1 MYQKWLEAF
10 YYVATE
16 GGFTAA
22 ARKLNIGQPT
32 VSSHVGNLEGY
43 FGVELFHRM
52 GRNIQLTEVG
62 RKLYDITHDLFGHE
76 QEAVAFLTA
85 LKNFEQGEL
94 NFSAVGPY
102 DVMEL
107 LAAFRDH
114 RPGIKCAV
122 RLTII
127 DEVIE
132 DLHEFRADIG
142 IVGRD
147 CASETV
153 HSVFYNQ
160 HRVLIV
166 VNQAHPLAARRK
178 IQIADLDGE
187 PMIVRKSSSTTQ
199 AAFDQAAAEA
209 GVSVVSAFEIE
220 SREGLREA
228 IIRGLGVGVIS
239 ETEFAPHP
247 ALSALEVSDAKMFTR
262 AYIACLK
269 ARQNR
274 PLISEFFTLAKRL
287 SDSRGG

>member
-22 ARKLNIGQPT
+22 ARKMNIGQPT
-32 VSSHVGNLEGY
+32 VSSHVGNLEGH
-43 FGVELFHRM
+43 FGVELFHRA
-52 GRNIQLTEVG
+52 GRSIHLTEIG

-76 QEAVAFLTA
+76 QEAIAYLNA

-114 RPGIKCAV
+114 HPGIKCAV
-122 RLTII
+122 RLAII
-127 DEVIE
+127 DEVID

-147 CASETV
+147 CASDTI
-153 HSVFYNQ
+153 HTVFYNQ

-166 VNQAHPLAARRK
+166 VNRAHHLAGRET
-178 IQIADLDGE
+178 IQLAELAGE
-187 PMIVRKSSSTTQ
+187 PMIIRKSNSTTQ
-199 AAFDQAAAEA
+199 AAFDRAAAEA
-209 GVSVVSAFEIE
+209 GVSVSTAFEIE

-228 IIRGLGVGVIS
+228 IIRDLGIGVVS
-239 ETEFAPHP
+239 ETEFAAHSELWPI
-247 ALSALEVSDAKMFTR
+247 EVADAKMFTR

-274 PLISEFFTLAKRL
+274 PLIREFFALAKRISGEK
-287 SDSRGG
+287 SD

>member
-10 YYVATE
+10 YHVAAE

-52 GRNIQLTEVG
+52 GRSIQLTEVG
-62 RKLYDITHDLFGHE
+62 HKLYDITHDLFGHE
-76 QEAVAFLTA
+76 QEAIAFLNA
-85 LKNFEQGEL
+85 VKNFEQGEL

-107 LAAFRDH
+107 LAAFRDR

-122 RLTII
+122 RLAII
-127 DEVIE
+127 DEVIA

-147 CASETV
+147 CTSDTI

-160 HRVLIV
+160 HRVLII
-166 VNQAHPLAARRK
+166 VNRAHHLAGRET
-178 IQIADLDGE
+178 IQIADLAGE
-187 PMIVRKSSSTTQ
+187 PMIIRKSSSTTQ
-199 AAFDQAAAEA
+199 AAFDRAALRA
-209 GVSVVSAFEIE
+209 GVNVTPVFEIE

-228 IIRGLGVGVIS
+228 IIRGLGIGVIS
-239 ETEFAPHP
+239 ETEFAAHP
-247 ALSALEVSDAKMFTR
+247 DLRSLEVTDAKMFTQ
-262 AYIACLK
+262 AHIACLK

-274 PLISEFFTLAKRL
+274 PLISEFFTLAKSISGVQR
-287 SDSRGG
+287 D